1 MSRKTITKL
10 TLDTA
15 MAVLFI
21 ILICA
26 YDTGLVFHEL
36 AGLTILALFTVHI
49 FLNWTWVKSLTKN
62 LSTSKIKIKPKLTY
76 VLNTVL
82 LFSIGAII
90 VTGIMISKVV
100 FDFELNGDT
109 HILAAVHK
117 WLAYACLGLLAV
129 HIVLNRRFVSVTTR
143 KILHDYNESKLW
155 KSIQT
160 LGAAALIILVVYSTV
175 MPASG
180 KKAQQS
186 AAVKDTL
193 RKNSAMI
200 NNEYKTKDDNDYT
213 ISNPQSDPTATVSL
227 TDYLSNMF
235 CTGCNKHC
243 PLSNP
248 QCKTGQAQ
256 TQAARI
262 QYEELYR

>member
-1 MSRKTITKL
+1 
-10 TLDTA
+10 
-15 MAVLFI
+15 MAILFI

-26 YDTGLVFHEL
+26 YDTGLVFHEF
-36 AGLTILALFTVHI
+36 AGLTILALFTIHI
-49 FLNWTWVKSLTKN
+49 FLNWTWVKIVTKN
-62 LSTSKIKIKPKLTY
+62 LFTTKIKKMPWLMY
-76 VLNTVL
+76 ALNIVL
-82 LFSIGAII
+82 LISVGAII

-100 FDFELNGDT
+100 FNYGLNSDT

-129 HIVLNRRFVSVTTR
+129 HIVLNRRFVSVTMR

-186 AAVKDTL
+186 APVKDTL
-193 RKNSAMI
+193 RENSAMI
-200 NNEYKTKDDNDYT
+200 NNEDKTKDDNDNT
-213 ISNPQSDPTATVSL
+213 ISNPQSDTTATVSL

-248 QCKTGQAQ
+248 QCKTGRSQK
-256 TQAARI
+256 QAARI